1 MAICRFAD
9 QFEKSRLEQLFNQ
22 ESHFYRNFEG
32 QVNVDFDFHQDLK
45 DCHHWRYTF
54 EGEAQR
60 SDDFYL
66 LTALLELL
74 FQYRRR
80 NKIRPIKSCCLKL
93 MKDQF
98 HLEWFDT
105 GSI

>member
-1 MAICRFAD
+1 MTICKFAD
-9 QFEKSRLEQLFNQ
+9 QFERLRLEQLFNQ
-22 ESHFYRNFEG
+22 EHHVYKNFEG
-32 QVNVDFDFHQDLK
+32 QVNADFDFSQELK
-45 DCHHWRYTF
+45 DCHSWSYTF
-54 EGEAQR
+54 EGETQR

-74 FQYRRR
+74 FQYRRQ
-80 NKIRPIKSCCLKL
+80 NKILPFKRCCLRLNKGT
-93 MKDQF
+93 F